1 MTDRLATA
9 FRLAE
14 LGFWQILLRAPG
26 EDSTGKGG
34 KPKIAT
40 GKEPVEKDFGSTA
53 TRDQWQITQWLTKYP
68 NRNLGI
74 YCGKFGDGGEALLA
88 IDVDNK
94 NGKNGDKDVLRLE
107 AAGFEFPQPTFVQT
121 TPTGGRHL
129 VYVVPAAVRNSVG
142 ELGRKDPTDPE
153 EKSGIDVKSGNALV
167 VAAGSVIGDK
177 KYEANFEKP
186 ARGLQWMIDKCNEKA
201 TAPRKIDSPINAD
214 QDLARARS
222 LEYLK
227 SLPVAEQGARN
238 TTAYKVAA
246 KIKDFGL
253 QAAACLALMQED
265 WKCEP
270 PLDELPATVASAY
283 GSGQNTPGC
292 DAPENVFELQA
303 EPTTESSQPDTP
315 PSKPKA
321 PPFNPAASRIGDIF
335 SHAPD
340 APRFIVQGLY
350 PVACG
355 QENSVGGLGKTTRR
369 IWEAIHLILGRDIY
383 GYPVVRPGP
392 VLFVTKEDG
401 RDIFRHRIYHVAEA
415 LDLSQADRKRIAE
428 HLHILDL
435 TGEVSARLVA
445 VDRDGNLRPT
455 PLADQIIG
463 GYQHEGIAQVVFDP
477 WNGFSPGERFV
488 NDAEAALM
496 VAGARISRE
505 LSCNVC
511 YVGHVSK
518 TVGRQGIIDAHS
530 GRGGAAMGDN
540 ARFVMNY
547 VRHDPKDDGKVW
559 PAPAE
564 AEHAAAQGNL
574 CRLHITKQSYAKCPT
589 EPLWIERQGYSFTV
603 HKGAPSSP
611 EARMAAEGER
621 IKAFVRGELERGTRY
636 MRRPLEEQHERYGL
650 GRNQAR
656 KVVGWLISAG
666 GLVERLLP
674 ESERRGKATQFLEPV
689 FKPAPALDGGD
700 PFK

>member
-1 MTDRLATA
+1 MPEITDAPLWLIERAGKAREKSAAATEPVVALDQPHNIERAIHYLLHEAPLSIKGQGGDNTA
-9 FRLAE
+9 F
-14 LGFWQILLRAPG
+14 
-26 EDSTGKGG
+26 
-34 KPKIAT
+34 
-40 GKEPVEKDFGSTA
+40 
-53 TRDQWQITQWLTKYP
+53 
-68 NRNLGI
+68 
-74 YCGKFGDGGEALLA
+74 
-88 IDVDNK
+88 
-94 NGKNGDKDVLRLE
+94 
-107 AAGFEFPQPTFVQT
+107 
-121 TPTGGRHL
+121 
-129 VYVVPAAVRNSVG
+129 
-142 ELGRKDPTDPE
+142 
-153 EKSGIDVKSGNALV
+153 
-167 VAAGSVIGDK
+167 
-177 KYEANFEKP
+177 
-186 ARGLQWMIDKCNEKA
+186 
-201 TAPRKIDSPINAD
+201 
-214 QDLARARS
+214 
-222 LEYLK
+222 
-227 SLPVAEQGARN
+227 
-238 TTAYKVAA
+238 KVAA
-246 KIKDFGL
+246 KVKDFGVSAQ
-253 QAAACLALMQED
+253 QALELMLDHWNDRCPPGWSPEKLNVKIAHAYEYGKKPPGADTADAAFTKADPQ
-265 WKCEP
+265 P
-270 PLDELPATVASAY
+270 
-283 GSGQNTPGC
+283 
-292 DAPENVFELQA
+292 

-315 PSKPKA
+315 PSKLKA

-369 IWEAIHLILGRDIY
+369 IWEAIHLILGRDLY

-415 LDLSQADRKRIAE
+415 LDLSQADRKLVSE

-445 VDRDGNLRPT
+445 VDRDGNLQPT

-463 GYQHEGIAQVVFDP
+463 GYQHEGMAQIVFDP

-496 VAGARISRE
+496 VAGARISRA

-540 ARFVMNY
+540 ARIVMSY
-547 VRHDPKDDGKVW
+547 VRHNPQDDGKVW

-574 CRLHITKQSYAKCPT
+574 YRLHVTKQSYAKCPT
-589 EPLWIERQGYSFTV
+589 EPIWIERQGYRFTV

-611 EARMAAEGER
+611 EARQAAEGER
-621 IKAFVRGELERGTRY
+621 IKAFVQAELERGTRY
-636 MRRPLEEQHERYGL
+636 MRRPLEEQHDRYGL